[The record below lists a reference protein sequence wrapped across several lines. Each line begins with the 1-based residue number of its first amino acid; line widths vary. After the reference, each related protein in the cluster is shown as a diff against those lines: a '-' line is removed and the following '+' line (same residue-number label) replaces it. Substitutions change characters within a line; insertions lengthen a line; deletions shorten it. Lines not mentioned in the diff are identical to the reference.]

1 MISSQCWTTVVCD
14 WLFPLILYWQAWR
27 CRHSA
32 YICFDKESLLR
43 SLESVSFS
51 FFPVGRAFLVLR
63 ELEQLGSRLRD
74 VAAEIELRSRVV
86 FPC

>member
-1 MISSQCWTTVVCD
+1 MD
-14 WLFPLILYWQAWR
+14 ILPTQ
-27 CRHSA
+27 
-32 YICFDKESLLR
+32 ESLLR

-51 FFPVGRAFLVLR
+51 FFQVVRAFLELR
-63 ELEQLGSRLRD
+63 ELEPLGSRLRD